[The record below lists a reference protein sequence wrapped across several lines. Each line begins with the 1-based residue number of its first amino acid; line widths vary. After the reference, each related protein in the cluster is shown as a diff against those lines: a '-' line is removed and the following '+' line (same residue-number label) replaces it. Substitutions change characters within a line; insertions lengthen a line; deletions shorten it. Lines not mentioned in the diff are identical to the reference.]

1 MSNYILQSP
10 RQLVGNIFKVLAV
23 AGVLAIILRFVP
35 DNSPGLTLLVVWGTF
50 FVGFEAYTFVQ
61 NHFPK
66 KTTKPTI
73 TYRRFTV
80 TPAPGNRAWVTTQ
93 LPDDDDDRYQHVCD
107 VNARKILSTF
117 GNPCDEKS
125 LGPTEQ
131 CSLPI
136 DEEDDT
142 PPASVLHPK

>member
-23 AGVLAIILRFVP
+23 AGVLAIILRLVP

-73 TYRRFTV
+73 T
-80 TPAPGNRAWVTTQ
+80 PAPGNRAGVATRP
-93 LPDDDDDRYQHVCD
+93 PDDDEYGQVVDA
-107 VNARKILSTF
+107 NASKILSDF
-117 GNPCDEKS
+117 GIPFDNPCDEKA
-125 LGPTEQ
+125 LGPAEK
-131 CSLPI
+131 CRLPI
-136 DEEDDT
+136 DDEDDT